1 MTPFRQFLSTLRQRL
16 PAPRRLLLSS
26 RAPLS
31 KPGAALLPAQL
42 VIARGFCR
50 FSRFDLKNIPV
61 KRRLQALQLQLRQ
74 WSPFAQPEFAIV
86 LESDAA
92 LVWCWDAAWLSA
104 RRAELPAA
112 WQNAEAIP
120 ETVLQAPHTDGMR
133 LLTCLDGVEAQ
144 YWKQGELHGS
154 RWWPQTPELQDYL
167 GFCREAG
174 SPLPVSAQLPAVQQ
188 PVVSIQPWLPVI
200 TSTGLSQSHH
210 RLEQWFYALL
220 FLCLVLPYGWYS
232 LREQQLNRGLNQ
244 IRSDMAQLTGQAN
257 SLVQA
262 RETALHAVD
271 EIAARQ
277 RLDPYPGQLDLMTA
291 VAEALPSDSTIRE
304 WEFQENK
311 LRIVIAGGLETPS
324 RADITKNLIASGY
337 FAEVQNLLARDTK
350 ALSFRMTV
358 LPRKGVTM
366 TTDNPAGGKE

>member
-1 MTPFRQFLSTLRQRL
+1 
-16 PAPRRLLLSS
+16 
-26 RAPLS
+26 
-31 KPGAALLPAQL
+31 

-74 WSPFAQPEFAIV
+74 WAPFPQPEFAIV
-86 LESDAA
+86 FESDAA
-92 LVWCWDAAWLSA
+92 LVWCWDAAWLNTQ
-104 RRAELPAA
+104 RAGLTSA

-120 ETVLQAPHTDGMR
+120 ETVLLAPHIDGMR
-133 LLTCLDGVEAQ
+133 LVTCTDGIEAQ
-144 YWKQGELHGS
+144 YWKTSELKAC
-154 RWWPQTPELQDYL
+154 RWWSQMPELQDYI

-174 SPLPVSAQLPAVQQ
+174 SPVSASAQLPAVQQ
-188 PVVSIQPWLPVI
+188 PAARAQPWLPVI
-200 TSTGLSQSHH
+200 TTAGLSHSHH
-210 RLEQWFYALL
+210 RLEQWCYALL

-232 LREQQLNRGLNQ
+232 LREQQLNRGINQ
-244 IRSDMAQLTGQAN
+244 VRADRAKLTGQAN
-257 SLVQA
+257 NLVKA
-262 RETALHAVD
+262 REAALAAVD

-291 VAEALPSDSTIRE
+291 VAEALPSDATIRE

-337 FAEVQNLLARDTK
+337 FSDVQNLLARDNK

-358 LPRKGVTM
+358 LPRKGVIMATE
-366 TTDNPAGGKE
+366 NPSGGKE